1 MCGLEGQIENMIRA
15 GVDPAFQLQPGI
27 WIDGCDNGTTS
38 MGWTEPSLKAWLSF
52 LGTHTV
58 PLSYP
63 SNPARNRTA
72 TSTVPLSY
80 MYPSNQPTKELERLS
95 CGQGRRG

>member
-38 MGWTEPSLKAWLSF
+38 MGWTEPSLRAWLSF
-52 LGTHTV
+52 LGTHTAHHS
-58 PLSYP
+58 PGSKQGELQTLS
-63 SNPARNRTA
+63 
-72 TSTVPLSY
+72 
-80 MYPSNQPTKELERLS
+80 
-95 CGQGRRG
+95 

>member
-52 LGTHTV
+52 LGTRPSDCPIPPKQGTGTTV
-58 PLSYP
+58 V
-63 SNPARNRTA
+63 RTGEKGVNVI
-72 TSTVPLSY
+72 TIWTGD
-80 MYPSNQPTKELERLS
+80 T
-95 CGQGRRG
+95 